1 MRRQLSGFLSAIS
14 NLPARPISSVLPG
27 ALEVPSYAFH
37 RPCWPSSRF
46 HLRQL
51 LHKDLHNVGEH
62 LTSDLVSASVT
73 QRTRLAWAEY
83 LASFESPEG
92 RCFPDFGEPNITTE
106 AEDDGFSPLAVVI
119 VFNVAQGMR
128 RTSRHRQ
135 SPLRRGGVFAA
146 PPTKFDS
153 LPSSKGWMDDVNQ

>member
-14 NLPARPISSVLPG
+14 DVPVRPISSVLAG
-27 ALEVPSYAFH
+27 ALEVPSFAFH
-37 RPCWPSSRF
+37 RQCWSSSRL

-51 LHKDLHNVGEH
+51 LRQDLHNVDEH
-62 LTSDLVSASVT
+62 LTSDLVSAFFT

-92 RCFPDFGEPNITTE
+92 RCFPDFGEPNITAE

-119 VFNVAQGMR
+119 DFNVAQGIR

-135 SPLRRGGVFAA
+135 SP
-146 PPTKFDS
+146 
-153 LPSSKGWMDDVNQ
+153 